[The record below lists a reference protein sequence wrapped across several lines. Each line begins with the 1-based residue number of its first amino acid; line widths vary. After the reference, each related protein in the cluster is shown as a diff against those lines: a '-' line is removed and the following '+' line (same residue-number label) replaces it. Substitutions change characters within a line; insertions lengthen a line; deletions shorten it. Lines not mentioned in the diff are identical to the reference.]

1 MDNCVNLHISTSVK
15 GKLVSFSCFFCGF
28 QKHKNR
34 YICEENHIILNVMI
48 YKMFKKS
55 SILKNVITVD
65 NQEVVEACI

>member
-1 MDNCVNLHISTSVK
+1 MGNRFRPVV
-15 GKLVSFSCFFCGF
+15 FCGF

-34 YICEENHIILNVMI
+34 YICEENHKILNVMI

-55 SILKNVITVD
+55 SILRNVIAVE